1 MSGGQDGLRPRA
13 MPERRSLRQGIASGR
28 PLLGMFMFTG
38 SPPLVEILGRTG
50 FDFVIIDV
58 EHSVIA
64 VEQTTHLVR
73 AAESAGIIPLIRV
86 PEVRPYVVGKA
97 LDTGATGIIFSHIR
111 NRQEAEEAV
120 RLCKYPP
127 QGERS
132 MCTAIRS
139 SWYASAG
146 WDEYQRRANDE
157 VMVIALIEDRAAVER
172 MDEIA
177 AVPGLDCLFV
187 GPGDLSQSVG
197 AGHLGHGHPA
207 VEAATRRSAELA
219 RQHGKVAM
227 SVPYPSVTPGDVQRL
242 VEMGVQLIAYS
253 IDERVFFNACQA
265 AVSELTPLLNSQPFA
280 TAAR

>member
-1 MSGGQDGLRPRA
+1 MSAPGNGQLRT
-13 MPERRSLRQGIASGR
+13 MPHRRTLREAVQGGR

-50 FDFVIIDV
+50 FDFVIVDV

-64 VEQTTHLVR
+64 IEETTHLVR
-73 AAESAGIIPLIRV
+73 AAESAGVIPLVRV
-86 PEVRPYVVGKA
+86 PELRPYVVGKA
-97 LDTGATGIIFSHIR
+97 LDTGISGIIFSHIH
-111 NRQEAEEAV
+111 NRAEAEEAV

-127 QGERS
+127 AGDRS

-139 SWYASAG
+139 SWYASEN
-146 WDEYQRRANDE
+146 WSDYQQRANDDL
-157 VMVIALIEDRAAVER
+157 MVIALIEDREAVNN

-177 AVPGLDCLFV
+177 AVPGIDVLFV

-227 SVPYPSVTPGDVQRL
+227 SVPYPSVTPGDVRGL
-242 VEMGVQLIAYS
+242 VDMGVQLVAYS
-253 IDERVFFNACQA
+253 IDERVFYNACQA
-265 AVSELTPLLNSQPFA
+265 ATRELRPILDSQPFA
-280 TAAR
+280 AAQR